1 MWPGLHSGTIAKHQV
16 FKNDVALE
24 RFRTSMALPLASLFL
39 ILLGCVFA
47 IQRPASMGV
56 RMPLLRLRQ
65 PRQDISCD
73 GRWVFVELLEDGK
86 AKVNSEPA
94 PTENLSAIVG
104 QLMESRA
111 ERVVYLVPSRGI
123 SFYRFVETLNAL
135 QESAPGT
142 HVGVLSGTV
151 RDQYEGPSTASI
163 LQRTY
168 LPCDIVWPAKEFRTI
183 E

>member
-1 MWPGLHSGTIAKHQV
+1 
-16 FKNDVALE
+16 
-24 RFRTSMALPLASLFL
+24 
-39 ILLGCVFA
+39 
-47 IQRPASMGV
+47 
-56 RMPLLRLRQ
+56 MPLLRLRQ

-94 PTENLSAIVG
+94 TTENLSAIVG
-104 QLMESRA
+104 QSMESRA

-123 SFYRFVETLNAL
+123 SFSRFVETLNAL

-142 HVGVLSGTV
+142 HVGGLSGTV
-151 RDQYEGPSTASI
+151 RDQYERPSTASI

-168 LPCDIVWPAKEFRTI
+168 LPCDIVWPAKEFRAI

>member
-1 MWPGLHSGTIAKHQV
+1 VTWITFRNNCKTSGVQ
-16 FKNDVALE
+16 NDVALE
-24 RFRTSMALPLASLFL
+24 RFRTLMALPLASLFL
-39 ILLGCVFA
+39 ILLGCILA
-47 IQRPASMGV
+47 TQRPVPMGV

-65 PRQDISCD
+65 SRQDISCD
-73 GRWVFVELLEDGK
+73 GRWVFVELLEHGK

-123 SFYRFVETLNAL
+123 SFSWFVETLNAL

-151 RDQYEGPSTASI
+151 RDQYEGPSTGSI

-168 LPCDIVWPAKEFRTI
+168 LPCDIVWPAKGFRTI